1 MFDLEDLDRLL
12 RENVD
17 KYMAQDNDSCNEKL
31 AKCLAILEHHSKNIK
46 KHLSTSTDIN
56 PSKCSQI
63 PPDSNKQN
71 IPTKCGLSLTE
82 IQRYSRQLILPELRV
97 CGQLKLRKSSVLIV
111 GAGGLGCP
119 AALYLAASGIGRLG
133 IIDADTVDLS
143 NLHRQIAHKERKLG
157 ESKAKS
163 LSQAVTD
170 LNTHVNVTSYNSS
183 LSSHNALD
191 IFENYDVI
199 LDATDNPATRYLI
212 NDACQL
218 SSKLFETD
226 LINIKCLACFNALF
240 IPLQQLN

>member
-1 MFDLEDLDRLL
+1 MFELEDLDRLL

-17 KYMAQDNDSCNEKL
+17 KCMAQDNDSCNEKL
-31 AKCLAILEHHSKNIK
+31 TKCLAILEHHSTNIK

-63 PPDSNKQN
+63 PADSYKQN
-71 IPTKCGLSLTE
+71 IPTKCGLNLTE

-163 LSQAVTD
+163 LCQAVTD

-226 LINIKCLACFNALF
+226 LINIKFLVCLIIIL
-240 IPLQQLN
+240 LQHLN